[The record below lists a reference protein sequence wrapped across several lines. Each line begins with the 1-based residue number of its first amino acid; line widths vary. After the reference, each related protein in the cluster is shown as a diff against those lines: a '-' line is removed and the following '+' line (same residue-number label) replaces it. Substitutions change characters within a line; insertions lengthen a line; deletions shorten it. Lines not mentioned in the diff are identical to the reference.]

1 MIVRKYFLEMAQCF
15 SLLETV
21 VRSVQLHQDAQGRLG
36 GQEVRQSRWLFKIKD
51 DGCCLMDGLKLRWR
65 CTLSSPGLSEQIQTN
80 TVCF

>member
-51 DGCCLMDGLKLRWR
+51 DGWFKTALEMH
-65 CTLSSPGLSEQIQTN
+65 TVSSPGLSEQIQTN